1 MWKERGLSS
10 DSLRPLCRSDKGSIS
25 LRPLKQRLFIRGVLM
40 DRNGHPLVPSQY
52 SSLGGILWGHPGL
65 VQNLKGILKVVTV
78 LAYEW

>member
-25 LRPLKQRLFIRGVLM
+25 LSPLKQRLFIRGVLM

-52 SSLGGILWGHPGL
+52 SSLGGDSLGTPWLGSKPKGHPEGA
-65 VQNLKGILKVVTV
+65 NSSCI
-78 LAYEW
+78 